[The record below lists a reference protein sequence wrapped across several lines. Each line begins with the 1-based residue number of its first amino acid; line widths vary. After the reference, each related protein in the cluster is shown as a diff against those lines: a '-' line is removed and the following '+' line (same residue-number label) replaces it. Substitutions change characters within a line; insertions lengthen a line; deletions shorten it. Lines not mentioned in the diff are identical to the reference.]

1 MSAAS
6 DGAAGR
12 AVAGRARLLL
22 DLCHIVP
29 APEGIA
35 TAAELA
41 QLLERDL
48 LGIYVE
54 DEAVQRLATL
64 PFARELRLPSQAWSA
79 LDPAQLDAEFRNA
92 AGSLQAMLR
101 QHASRFNVRSEFHAV
116 RADPAGYVAGMSGAA
131 DVMVLSVPR
140 EASARAVGSFAAAWR
155 AAIGS
160 PATTLLLPSRLA
172 RRSGPVAAVLGAGA
186 EPRARAAALLA
197 SATGEDLVAL
207 VQDVDAAK
215 RSLGEANR
223 SASDG
228 QQRLSV
234 RRLGEPSVEA
244 LLRALSGV
252 GERLV
257 MLDRRF
263 VRDAEWQAASRLS
276 EALGVPLLFD

>member
-1 MSAAS
+1 MSAAP
-6 DGAAGR
+6 DDTAGKV
-12 AVAGRARLLL
+12 AAGRARLLL

-29 APEGIA
+29 NPEVIA

-41 QLLERDL
+41 QLLERDV

-54 DEAVQRLATL
+54 DEAVQCLAAL

-79 LDPAQLDAEFRNA
+79 LDPAQLDAEFRST
-92 AGSLQAMLR
+92 AGILQAMLH
-101 QHASRFNVRSEFHAV
+101 QHASRFNVRSEFRAV
-116 RADPAGYVAGMSGAA
+116 RADPARYVAGMSGAS
-131 DVMVLSVPR
+131 DVVVLSVPR

-160 PATTLLLPSRLA
+160 PATTMLLPSRLA
-172 RRSGPVAAVLGAGA
+172 RRRGPVAAVLGAGA
-186 EPRARAAALLA
+186 RLRARAAASLA

-207 VQDVDAAK
+207 VQDGGASE
-215 RSLGEANR
+215 RSLDEASR
-223 SASDG
+223 SASPG
-228 QQRLSV
+228 EQRLSV

-263 VRDAEWQAASRLS
+263 VRDAEWQAATKLS